1 MSLWKKLQRVGK
13 KASKFQ
19 FTASF
24 HELVIECTNKWQPN
38 KLRVVWTRRGRR
50 QTTELYAWVPG
61 IQDPY
66 RGSVVWSV
74 PENVVVNVTL
84 FKVRFIV
91 SKNGKRKKIAEKNI
105 NMKKFAVLLPAQS
118 DIKIPLKMLSKKC
131 IAGSLSCTISCV
143 LLKEGLA
150 TDDDMQSLASI
161 LSYQQ
166 DVGNIEDFDDD
177 DDEDYDFD
185 DKGTSAKISEL
196 ANQYNLFGTDDS
208 HDSDINRENN
218 SSDLFVK
225 CNIKKEV
232 VKPVTGGQSK
242 RLNPFDDDSDATAE
256 EEVTSLSLNPFDE
269 SVSSTNPFEEI
280 EPPSTGINQFEEDS
294 KNSAAAQTVTSLNP
308 FEDEAQDEMDDKNFK
323 SRLNPFYEPQVS
335 QKVKRKAPQP
345 PVQKAE
351 PSLVI
356 SPRVNKKLL
365 VAVTKPTQVIQK
377 TTPQSAVTPPPKPPR
392 IKAQSTAV
400 VPYSPPVLTRLT
412 SSIPTTVSTTT
423 VPECTVVVPSQPV
436 TSTSPVTLTPEPSP
450 GPSPGNSPKSG
461 KKITPAQEL
470 LEWCKEVTKGYRG
483 VRVTNLT
490 TSWRNGLA
498 FCAVVHHY
506 RPDLIDFASLSPH
519 DIKGNNKKA
528 FNSAAKLGVPKLID
542 PSSMVLLSVPD
553 KLSVMTYL
561 FQLRT
566 HFLGQAME
574 VHTIGDPQKQST
586 YVVGNYVSDRSSA
599 VSGETF
605 AAETKSAKIVES
617 SKVSEVAS
625 DSDAANNDCLKQEE
639 VKCSSSE
646 DRTVAN
652 GLVTSEHKIGVDTK
666 SEKGK
671 KKNKD
676 DKETQKKHK
685 YKKNHSHSKDGS
697 GENRTKYIKNRK
709 KHDENIDD
717 TAPLSS
723 DLAKAEQLVEKNQST
738 EDDSH
743 TVQMTSWDHVAVTS
757 QVPRTTDRPTQLT
770 TRKYKPFNIVSINHL
785 IHETPTNSLARSGDC
800 DTKDDATSADKTPLT
815 REQELKIR
823 ARKLL
828 QQARKDAAAKS
839 SVKKSLPT
847 TKPENVTKEEEKKKK
862 ELRERA
868 KKLIEQARIGINK
881 PSPEGLDTILTTN
894 YQLPRSQSHEAV
906 GVQFYQFGSRSEG
919 STPNITPTS
928 PEVKSLKLNLVK
940 TTMVSPTQPP
950 PPSSGASTRARRT
963 QLQSFSDFIKPPPPM
978 FVTEIEKD
986 DEKQDRTE
994 SNEESDESDALSES
1008 DSQCSAENVEEE
1020 EELRDTS
1027 EYVLGELAA
1036 LEREQIQIDERA
1048 GQVEKTLRKCMNE
1061 GTKQEAELMREWFTL
1076 VNKKNALIRRQEQLS
1091 ILEQEQDLERRFE
1104 LLNRELRK
1112 IMSIE
1117 DWQKTEAERKR
1128 EQLLL
1133 EELVILVNKRD
1144 ELVQTLDEQERA
1156 AEEEYEHLESAVSKG
1171 VRVKQEKCVVQ

>member
-84 FKVRFIV
+84 FKV

-308 FEDEAQDEMDDKNFK
+308 FEDEAQDEMDE
-323 SRLNPFYEPQVS
+323 LNPFYEPQVS

-356 SPRVNKKLL
+356 SPAGAKDDQASEQKAVSCSNK
-365 VAVTKPTQVIQK
+365 AYTGYPEDN
-377 TTPQSAVTPPPKPPR
+377 
-392 IKAQSTAV
+392 STV
-400 VPYSPPVLTRLT
+400 CCHT
-412 SSIPTTVSTTT
+412 STYTTT

-770 TRKYKPFNIVSINHL
+770 TRKYKPFNIVSINTTSFMKLPPTPSPEVETVTPKMMPHQL
-785 IHETPTNSLARSGDC
+785 I
-800 DTKDDATSADKTPLT
+800 

-894 YQLPRSQSHEAV
+894 YQLPRSQSHE
-906 GVQFYQFGSRSEG
+906 GSRSEG

-1061 GTKQEAELMREWFTL
+1061 GRRTKQEAELMREWFTL